1 MDFEIKEYKDWLV
14 ISVENRM
21 DSFNYKT
28 ITEAVDQAVQAGQMK
43 LALNLSRAEFLSL
56 PSIKFFSDLA
66 KELDQKGGELAF
78 CAPSE
83 KIKRQVYIFT
93 SPKAIHFYRSTD
105 ELYN

>member
-14 ISVENRM
+14 VSVEDRM
-21 DSFNYKT
+21 DSFNFKT
-28 ITEAVDQAVQAGQMK
+28 ITQAVDQSIQSGHKNV
-43 LALNLSRAEFLSL
+43 ALNLARAEFLSL
-56 PSIKFFSDLA
+56 PSIKYFSDLA
-66 KELDQKGGELAF
+66 KELEKKGGCLAF

-105 ELYN
+105 DLYN